1 MVLTESYIQWMKDII
16 FVFIIIIFLISDSFS
31 DRIQNL
37 ILFPQSLLILLAFYW
52 VGLKKF
58 NTENGILDVNMC
70 QIDITWFVSSH

>member
-58 NTENGILDVNMC
+58 NTENGVLDVNVC
-70 QIDITWFVSSH
+70 QIDIT

>member
-52 VGLKKF
+52 VRLKKF
-58 NTENGILDVNMC
+58 NTENGVLDVNVC
-70 QIDITWFVSSH
+70 QIDIT